1 MYHDVLLCL
10 ITTLKISAS
19 LGMYSNV
26 IEFNKCTATPL
37 WWAQDE
43 WRQSLA
49 VAQGRRSIAVERESK
64 RSVQVWGQDLV

>member
-1 MYHDVLLCL
+1 MLLSSTNVLLL
-10 ITTLKISAS
+10 L
-19 LGMYSNV
+19 V
-26 IEFNKCTATPL
+26 